1 MEVDKQFI
9 EFQGKIIFL
18 MREIEN
24 RDKIIV
30 DLRNNNE
37 LLEKEFDNFRKN
49 LCCLESESELV
60 C

>member
-1 MEVDKQFI
+1 
-9 EFQGKIIFL
+9 

-49 LCCLESESELV
+49 LCCLESENELV